1 MLIDVSYFTEGP
13 RHIQNAS
20 LGKLPNPDAEA
31 GNATI
36 KAYIRH
42 WQRRFLNGVLSV
54 AYAGVVDNY
63 LKLIDKDPE
72 TEPEA
77 DADMVIEQ
85 LREPFANYVFYKIL
99 RDGNSQ
105 ATMTGLVRLKCVNDY
120 VAPIRQQVSI
130 WNDMVDMIADFS
142 AWSKSSDCHVSDVVT
157 DSNLLTKINVLNL

>member
-31 GNATI
+31 VNASI
-36 KAYIRH
+36 KAYIRY
-42 WQRRFLNGVLSV
+42 WQRRFLNGVLTA

-63 LKLIDKDPE
+63 LKLIDKASE
-72 TEPEA
+72 TEPIA

-99 RDGNSQ
+99 RDANTQ
-105 ATMTGLVRLKCVNDY
+105 PTITGLVRLKCANEY
-120 VAPIRQQVSI
+120 VAPIRRQVST
-130 WNDMVDMIADFS
+130 WNDMVDMLRDFH
-142 AWSKSSDCHVSDVVT
+142 AWARAEGYSSWLGKDD
-157 DSNLLTKINVLNL
+157 NLLTKINSLNL

>member
-1 MLIDVSYFTEGP
+1 MLIDVSYFTDGP

-20 LGKLPNPDAEA
+20 LGKLPNTDAEA
-31 GNATI
+31 VNATI

-42 WQRRFLNGVLSV
+42 WQRRFLNGVLTV

-99 RDGNSQ
+99 RDANTQ
-105 ATMTGLVRLKCVNDY
+105 PTITGLVRLKCANEY
-120 VAPIRQQVSI
+120 VAPLRRQVSV
-130 WNDMVDMIADFS
+130 WNDMVDMLRDFH
-142 AWSKSSDCHVSDVVT
+142 AWARAEGYSSWLGKED
-157 DSNLLTKINVLNL
+157 NLLTKINSLNL

>member
-20 LGKLPNPDAEA
+20 LGKLPNADADA
-31 GNATI
+31 VNATI

-42 WQRRFLNGVLSV
+42 WQRYFLNRVLTV

-63 LKLIDKDPE
+63 LKLIDKDPN

-85 LREPFANYVFYKIL
+85 LREPFANFVFFKIL
-99 RDGNSQ
+99 RDANTQ
-105 ATMTGLVRLKCVNDY
+105 PTVTGLVQLKCANEY
-120 VAPIRQQVSI
+120 VAPLRRQVSA
-130 WNDMVDMIADFS
+130 WNEMVDLIRDFHVW
-142 AWSKSSDCHVSDVVT
+142 ARAEGYSSWLGKEV
-157 DSNLLTKINVLNL
+157 NFLTKINPLNL

>member
-1 MLIDVSYFTEGP
+1 MLIDVSYFTVGP

-20 LGKLPNPDAEA
+20 LGKMPNSDAEA
-31 GNATI
+31 VNATI

-42 WQRRFLNGVLSV
+42 WQRYFLNRVLTV

-72 TEPEA
+72 TEPQL

-99 RDGNSQ
+99 RDANTQ
-105 ATMTGLVRLKCVNDY
+105 PTVTGLVRLKCANEY
-120 VAPIRQQVSI
+120 VAPLRRQVSA
-130 WNDMVDMIADFS
+130 WNEMVDMLRDFRVWAES
-142 AWSKSSDCHVSDVVT
+142 EGYSSWLDGDVELT
-157 DSNLLTKINVLNL
+157 TKINSLNL